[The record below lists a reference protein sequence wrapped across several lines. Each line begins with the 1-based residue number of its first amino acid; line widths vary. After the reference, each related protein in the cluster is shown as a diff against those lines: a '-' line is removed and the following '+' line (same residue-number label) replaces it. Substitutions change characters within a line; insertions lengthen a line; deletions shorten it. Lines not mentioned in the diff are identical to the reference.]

1 MTNVVSGEHNRLEQE
16 GTEQN
21 HDGVKIKRPDRP
33 DKDGR
38 DDIALV
44 KLKTSIKQTAYAH
57 AVCYDED
64 PASSLIWPT
73 EYGVVTGWGSR
84 RQVKIFH
91 IVFSHNL
98 PWILNSTINAEI
110 VIRADFLDFN
120 VLVEE
125 DAEVSPSTDVTLK
138 QSQ

>member
-1 MTNVVSGEHNRLEQE
+1 MANVVSGEHNRLEQE

-84 RQVKIFH
+84 RQVKILT
-91 IVFSHNL
+91 VL
-98 PWILNSTINAEI
+98 PHC
-110 VIRADFLDFN
+110 F
-120 VLVEE
+120 
-125 DAEVSPSTDVTLK
+125 
-138 QSQ
+138 